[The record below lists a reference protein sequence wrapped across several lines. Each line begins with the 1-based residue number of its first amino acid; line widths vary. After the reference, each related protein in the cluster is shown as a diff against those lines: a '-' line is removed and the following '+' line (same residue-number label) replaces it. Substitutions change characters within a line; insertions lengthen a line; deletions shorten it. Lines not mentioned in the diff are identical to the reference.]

1 MNCPLCCYQE
11 SNCHNC
17 HKTYQTPRLKKFLIG
32 DVSFLSQARSDRP
45 PIFVRV
51 LNYVEQV
58 HLQNGLKEN
67 LRAMWLKFGVAP
79 DGELTGIDE
88 VGRGK
93 TNLACLYC
101 GGSLTAKKGSVKEH
115 HFAHTEET
123 CKPVSQRIKTKAFPA
138 LPLYDNF
145 NIQLK
150 GEELEQLKVLWKEYG
165 ARDYPIPKDLVS
177 FRWELK
183 GLLESEGSRTYQF
196 TDLGKIPVGALPLA
210 LFNQVQ
216 EPLLLSELVKL
227 EQSTAVAEAA
237 GLSCLEERR
246 ADLLIYRAQLRRIL
260 INLLYFLEVKADG
273 NTFYKI
279 GITTRSIEE
288 RIAEVQRDVRAH
300 YSDVAVNLLG
310 LWERRGNVE
319 LYFKHRYKAFNYRI
333 GKLTEYFAFPNVKAV
348 LQDLCEMKP
357 KMLSDVELDAIGGG
371 SKRM

>member
-1 MNCPLCCYQE
+1 
-11 SNCHNC
+11 
-17 HKTYQTPRLKKFLIG
+17 
-32 DVSFLSQARSDRP
+32 
-45 PIFVRV
+45 
-51 LNYVEQV
+51 
-58 HLQNGLKEN
+58 
-67 LRAMWLKFGVAP
+67 MWLKFGVALS
-79 DGELTGIDE
+79 GELTSIDE

-123 CKPVSQRIKTKAFPA
+123 CKPVSQRIKTKAFPS
-138 LPLYDNF
+138 LPLYNNF
-145 NIQLK
+145 TIELY

-165 ARDYPIPKDLVS
+165 AQNYAISKDLVN

-183 GLLESEGSRTYQF
+183 GLVESSGDRTYHF

-210 LFNQVQ
+210 LFNKVQ

-260 INLLYFLEVKADG
+260 VNSLYFLEVKANG
-273 NTFYKI
+273 NCFYKI
-279 GITTRSIEE
+279 GVTTRSIEE

-310 LWERRGNVE
+310 LWE
-319 LYFKHRYKAFNYRI
+319 HRDR
-333 GKLTEYFAFPNVKAV
+333 
-348 LQDLCEMKP
+348 
-357 KMLSDVELDAIGGG
+357 
-371 SKRM
+371 